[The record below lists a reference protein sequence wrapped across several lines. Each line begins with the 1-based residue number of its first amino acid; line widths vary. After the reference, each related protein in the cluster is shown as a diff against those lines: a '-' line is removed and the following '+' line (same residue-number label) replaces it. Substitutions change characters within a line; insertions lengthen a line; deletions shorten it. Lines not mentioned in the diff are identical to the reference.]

1 MKQNG
6 GLLRAIGRL
15 RINFWIAMLL
25 CVLCVGVTYGVA
37 SSNARN
43 AFGSDEN
50 YAQAMKYLE
59 VKNTIDDYYIGTV
72 DEEAPPPP
80 FPRWWTP
87 WATSGAP
94 T

>member
-50 YAQAMKYLE
+50 YAQAMKYL
-59 VKNTIDDYYIGTV
+59 
-72 DEEAPPPP
+72 
-80 FPRWWTP
+80 R
-87 WATSGAP
+87 
-94 T
+94 